1 MAPIEIGEN
10 LVQIDAATVAEGLK
24 IDEPALRAG
33 MRDGTIT
40 SRLERGAEDDAGRLR
55 LTFFSQNRRL
65 RIVIDVGGCADLQ
78 RDQFRRPAVAGV
90 SEEGRLTLL
99 ARAPERVSLHVRGR
113 WS

>member
-1 MAPIEIGEN
+1 MAGIEIGEN

-65 RIVIDVGGCADLQ
+65 RIVIDATGAVLTCSAISFGDLPLPASARKVG
-78 RDQFRRPAVAGV
+78 
-90 SEEGRLTLL
+90 
-99 ARAPERVSLHVRGR
+99 
-113 WS
+113 